1 MAKFC
6 MYCGRPLAEGEVCNC
21 QNNANTQEA
30 APQATDTSTQA
41 NTQAAEANAQP
52 DDTNAQATDAQAQTA
67 AQNDYNQGANPNQ
80 NFNQGG
86 PVPNQNFNQGNP
98 NQGFNQGGP
107 VPNQNFNQ
115 GYNQNYN
122 GNQGMPYGAAP
133 QQAHSSELGNKIKF
147 VFSKI
152 AGMFKSPSATIKE
165 FIGKDDLHY
174 GAIMMAIN
182 IIGVFI
188 ISLIEFLY
196 LNNKLYDMLPVAKLL
211 LVTVIIAGIN
221 TFGTAGLLYA
231 FTNKTFKSNTSIAHI
246 FAIKGVTSVLSVCL
260 QVVTIIF
267 TLLSAKLGLVL
278 SVVAFIYTSVIFIA
292 NYVET
297 VKLDTDKKSYA
308 LLITY
313 SIIFIVE
320 MIIFYL
326 FISSIVS
333 GALGSVSS
341 LFSNLGSLY

>member
-41 NTQAAEANAQP
+41 NAPAAEANAQP
-52 DDTNAQATDAQAQTA
+52 DNTNAQATDAQAQTA
-67 AQNDYNQGANPNQ
+67 AQSNDNQGVTPNQ

-98 NQGFNQGGP
+98 NQGGP
-107 VPNQNFNQ
+107 VPNQNF
-115 GYNQNYN
+115 
-122 GNQGMPYGAAP
+122 NQGMPYGAAP

-221 TFGTAGLLYA
+221 TFGAAGLLYA

-313 SIIFIVE
+313 SIVFIVE
-320 MIIFYL
+320 VIIFYL

>member
-21 QNNANTQEA
+21 QNNANTQET
-30 APQATDTSTQA
+30 APQTADTNTQA
-41 NTQAAEANAQP
+41 NAPAAEANVQP
-52 DDTNAQATDAQAQTA
+52 DNTNAQAQTA

-86 PVPNQNFNQGNP
+86 PIPNQNFNQG
-98 NQGFNQGGP
+98 F
-107 VPNQNFNQ
+107 
-115 GYNQNYN
+115 NQNYN

-165 FIGKDDLHY
+165 FIAKDDLHY

-196 LNNKLYDMLPVAKLL
+196 LNNKLYDMLPVVKLL
-211 LVTVIIAGIN
+211 LVTVIIAVIN
-221 TFGTAGLLYA
+221 TFGAAGLLYA

-313 SIIFIVE
+313 SIVFIVE
-320 MIIFYL
+320 VIIFYL

-341 LFSNLGSLY
+341 LFSNIGSLY

>member
-21 QNNANTQEA
+21 QNNANTQET
-30 APQATDTSTQA
+30 APQTADTNTQA
-41 NTQAAEANAQP
+41 NAPAAEANAQP
-52 DDTNAQATDAQAQTA
+52 DNTNAQAQTA

-86 PVPNQNFNQGNP
+86 PIPNQNFNQG
-98 NQGFNQGGP
+98 F
-107 VPNQNFNQ
+107 
-115 GYNQNYN
+115 NQNYN

-165 FIGKDDLHY
+165 FIAKDDLHY

-211 LVTVIIAGIN
+211 LVTVIIAVIN
-221 TFGTAGLLYA
+221 TFGAAGLLYA

-246 FAIKGVTSVLSVCL
+246 FAIKGITSVLSVCL

-313 SIIFIVE
+313 SIVFIVE
-320 MIIFYL
+320 VIIFYL

-341 LFSNLGSLY
+341 LFSNIGSLY

>member
-21 QNNANTQEA
+21 QNNANTQET
-30 APQATDTSTQA
+30 APQTTDTNTQA
-41 NTQAAEANAQP
+41 NAPTAEANAQP
-52 DDTNAQATDAQAQTA
+52 DNTNAQATDAQAQTA
-67 AQNDYNQGANPNQ
+67 ARSNDNQGVTPNQ

-98 NQGFNQGGP
+98 NQGGP

-221 TFGTAGLLYA
+221 TFGAAGLLYA

-313 SIIFIVE
+313 SIVFIVE
-320 MIIFYL
+320 VIIFYL

>member
-1 MAKFC
+1 

-21 QNNANTQEA
+21 QNNANTQET
-30 APQATDTSTQA
+30 APQTTDTNTQA
-41 NTQAAEANAQP
+41 NAPTAEANAQP
-52 DDTNAQATDAQAQTA
+52 DNTNAQATDAQAQTA
-67 AQNDYNQGANPNQ
+67 ARSNDNQGVTPNQ

-98 NQGFNQGGP
+98 NQGGP

-221 TFGTAGLLYA
+221 TFGAAGLLYA

-313 SIIFIVE
+313 SIVFIVE
-320 MIIFYL
+320 VIIFYL

>member
-1 MAKFC
+1 

-21 QNNANTQEA
+21 QNNANTQET
-30 APQATDTSTQA
+30 APQTADTNTQA
-41 NTQAAEANAQP
+41 NAPAAEANAQP
-52 DDTNAQATDAQAQTA
+52 DNTNAQAQTA

-86 PVPNQNFNQGNP
+86 PIPNQNFNQG
-98 NQGFNQGGP
+98 F
-107 VPNQNFNQ
+107 
-115 GYNQNYN
+115 NQNYN

-165 FIGKDDLHY
+165 FIAKDDLHY

-211 LVTVIIAGIN
+211 LVTVIIAVIN
-221 TFGTAGLLYA
+221 TFGAAGLLYA

-246 FAIKGVTSVLSVCL
+246 FAIKGITSVLSVCL

-313 SIIFIVE
+313 SIVFIVE
-320 MIIFYL
+320 VIIFYL

-341 LFSNLGSLY
+341 LFSNIGSLY

>member
-21 QNNANTQEA
+21 QDNANTQET
-30 APQATDTSTQA
+30 APQTTDTNTQA
-41 NTQAAEANAQP
+41 NAPAAEANAQP
-52 DDTNAQATDAQAQTA
+52 DNTNAQATDAQAQTA

-98 NQGFNQGGP
+98 NQGGP
-107 VPNQNFNQ
+107 VPNQNF
-115 GYNQNYN
+115 
-122 GNQGMPYGAAP
+122 NQGMPYGAAP

-221 TFGTAGLLYA
+221 TFGAAGLLYA

-313 SIIFIVE
+313 SIVFIVE
-320 MIIFYL
+320 VIIFYL

>member
-21 QNNANTQEA
+21 QNNANTQET
-30 APQATDTSTQA
+30 APQAADTNTQA
-41 NTQAAEANAQP
+41 NAPAAEANAQP
-52 DDTNAQATDAQAQTA
+52 DNTNVQAQTA

-86 PVPNQNFNQGNP
+86 PIPNQNFNQG
-98 NQGFNQGGP
+98 F
-107 VPNQNFNQ
+107 
-115 GYNQNYN
+115 NQNYN

-165 FIGKDDLHY
+165 FIAKDDLHY
-174 GAIMMAIN
+174 GAIMMVIN

-211 LVTVIIAGIN
+211 LVTVIIAVIN
-221 TFGTAGLLYA
+221 TFGAAGLLYA

-267 TLLSAKLGLVL
+267 TLLSTKLGLVL

-313 SIIFIVE
+313 SIVFIVE
-320 MIIFYL
+320 VIIFYL

-341 LFSNLGSLY
+341 LFSNIGSLY

>member
-21 QNNANTQEA
+21 QNNANTQET
-30 APQATDTSTQA
+30 APQTDDTNTQA
-41 NTQAAEANAQP
+41 NAPAAEANVQP
-52 DDTNAQATDAQAQTA
+52 DNTNVQAQTA

-86 PVPNQNFNQGNP
+86 PIPNQNFNQG
-98 NQGFNQGGP
+98 F
-107 VPNQNFNQ
+107 
-115 GYNQNYN
+115 NQNYN

-165 FIGKDDLHY
+165 FIAKDDLHY

-182 IIGVFI
+182 IIGIFI

-211 LVTVIIAGIN
+211 LVTVIIAVIN
-221 TFGTAGLLYA
+221 TFGAAGLLYA

-260 QVVTIIF
+260 QVVTIVF

-313 SIIFIVE
+313 SIVFIVE
-320 MIIFYL
+320 VIIFYL

-333 GALGSVSS
+333 GTLGSVSS

>member
-21 QNNANTQEA
+21 QNNANTQET
-30 APQATDTSTQA
+30 APQTTDTNTQA
-41 NTQAAEANAQP
+41 NAPAAEANAQP
-52 DDTNAQATDAQAQTA
+52 DNTNAQAQTA

-80 NFNQGG
+80 NFNQSG
-86 PVPNQNFNQGNP
+86 PIPNQNFNQG
-98 NQGFNQGGP
+98 F
-107 VPNQNFNQ
+107 
-115 GYNQNYN
+115 NQNYN

-165 FIGKDDLHY
+165 FIAKDDLHY

-211 LVTVIIAGIN
+211 LVTVIIAVIN
-221 TFGTAGLLYA
+221 TFGAAGLLYA

-313 SIIFIVE
+313 SIVFIVE
-320 MIIFYL
+320 VIIFYL

-341 LFSNLGSLY
+341 LFSNIGSLY

>member
-1 MAKFC
+1 

-21 QNNANTQEA
+21 QNNANTQET
-30 APQATDTSTQA
+30 APQTADTNTQA
-41 NTQAAEANAQP
+41 NAPAAEANVQP
-52 DDTNAQATDAQAQTA
+52 DNTNVQAQTA

-86 PVPNQNFNQGNP
+86 PIPNQNFNQG
-98 NQGFNQGGP
+98 F
-107 VPNQNFNQ
+107 
-115 GYNQNYN
+115 NQNYN

-165 FIGKDDLHY
+165 FIAKYDLHY
-174 GAIMMAIN
+174 GVIMMAIN
-182 IIGVFI
+182 IIGIFI

-211 LVTVIIAGIN
+211 LVTVIIAVIN
-221 TFGTAGLLYA
+221 TFGAAGLLYA

-320 MIIFYL
+320 VIIFYL

-341 LFSNLGSLY
+341 LFSNIGSLY

>member
-21 QNNANTQEA
+21 QNNANTQET
-30 APQATDTSTQA
+30 APQTTDTNTQA
-41 NTQAAEANAQP
+41 NAPAAEANAQP
-52 DDTNAQATDAQAQTA
+52 DNTNAQTTDAQAQTA
-67 AQNDYNQGANPNQ
+67 AQNDYNQGVTPNQ

-86 PVPNQNFNQGNP
+86 PVPNQNFNQGMP
-98 NQGFNQGGP
+98 NQGGP
-107 VPNQNFNQ
+107 VPNQNF
-115 GYNQNYN
+115 
-122 GNQGMPYGAAP
+122 NQGMPYGAAP

-221 TFGTAGLLYA
+221 TFGAAGLLYA

-292 NYVET
+292 NSVET

-313 SIIFIVE
+313 SIVFIVE
-320 MIIFYL
+320 VIIFYL

>member
-21 QNNANTQEA
+21 QNNANTQET
-30 APQATDTSTQA
+30 APQTADTNTQA
-41 NTQAAEANAQP
+41 NAPAAEANVQP
-52 DDTNAQATDAQAQTA
+52 DNTNVQAQTA

-86 PVPNQNFNQGNP
+86 PIPNQNFNQG
-98 NQGFNQGGP
+98 F
-107 VPNQNFNQ
+107 
-115 GYNQNYN
+115 NQNYN

-165 FIGKDDLHY
+165 FIAKDDLHY
-174 GAIMMAIN
+174 GVIMMAIN
-182 IIGVFI
+182 IIGIFI

-211 LVTVIIAGIN
+211 LVTVIIAAIN
-221 TFGTAGLLYA
+221 TFGAAGLLYA
-231 FTNKTFKSNTSIAHI
+231 FTNKTFKSNTSIAHF

-313 SIIFIVE
+313 SIVFIVE
-320 MIIFYL
+320 VIIFYL

-341 LFSNLGSLY
+341 LFSNIGSLY

>member
-21 QNNANTQEA
+21 QNNANTQET
-30 APQATDTSTQA
+30 APQTADTNTQA
-41 NTQAAEANAQP
+41 NAPAAEANVQP
-52 DDTNAQATDAQAQTA
+52 DNTNAQAQTA
-67 AQNDYNQGANPNQ
+67 AQNDYDQGATPNQ

-86 PVPNQNFNQGNP
+86 PIPNQNFNQG
-98 NQGFNQGGP
+98 F
-107 VPNQNFNQ
+107 
-115 GYNQNYN
+115 NQNYN

-133 QQAHSSELGNKIKF
+133 QQAHSSELVNKIKF

-165 FIGKDDLHY
+165 FIAKDDLHY
-174 GAIMMAIN
+174 GVIMMAIN
-182 IIGVFI
+182 IIGIFI

-211 LVTVIIAGIN
+211 LVTVIIAVIN
-221 TFGTAGLLYA
+221 TFGAAGLLYA

-313 SIIFIVE
+313 SIVFIVE
-320 MIIFYL
+320 VIIFYL

-341 LFSNLGSLY
+341 LFSNIGSLY

>member
-21 QNNANTQEA
+21 QNNANTQET
-30 APQATDTSTQA
+30 APQTADTNTQA
-41 NTQAAEANAQP
+41 NAPAAEANVQS
-52 DDTNAQATDAQAQTA
+52 DNTNVQAQTT

-86 PVPNQNFNQGNP
+86 PIPNQNFNQG
-98 NQGFNQGGP
+98 F
-107 VPNQNFNQ
+107 
-115 GYNQNYN
+115 NQNYN
-122 GNQGMPYGAAP
+122 ENQGMPYGAAP

-165 FIGKDDLHY
+165 FIAKDDLHY
-174 GAIMMAIN
+174 GVIMMAIN
-182 IIGVFI
+182 IIGIFI

-211 LVTVIIAGIN
+211 LVAVIIAVIN
-221 TFGTAGLLYA
+221 TFGAAGLLYA

-292 NYVET
+292 NYVEI

-313 SIIFIVE
+313 SIVFIVE
-320 MIIFYL
+320 VIIFYL

-341 LFSNLGSLY
+341 LFSNIGSLY

>member
-21 QNNANTQEA
+21 QNNANTQET
-30 APQATDTSTQA
+30 APQTADTNTQA
-41 NTQAAEANAQP
+41 NAPAAEANVQP
-52 DDTNAQATDAQAQTA
+52 DNTNVQAQTT

-86 PVPNQNFNQGNP
+86 PIPNQNFNQG
-98 NQGFNQGGP
+98 F
-107 VPNQNFNQ
+107 
-115 GYNQNYN
+115 NQNYN
-122 GNQGMPYGAAP
+122 ENQGMPYGAAP

-165 FIGKDDLHY
+165 FIAKDDLHY
-174 GAIMMAIN
+174 GVIMMAIN
-182 IIGVFI
+182 IIGIFI

-211 LVTVIIAGIN
+211 LVAVIIAVIN
-221 TFGTAGLLYA
+221 TFGAAGLLYA

-292 NYVET
+292 NYVEI
-297 VKLDTDKKSYA
+297 VKLDTVKKSYA

-313 SIIFIVE
+313 SIVFIVE
-320 MIIFYL
+320 VIIFYL

-341 LFSNLGSLY
+341 LFSNIGSLY

>member
-6 MYCGRPLAEGEVCNC
+6 MYCGRPLAEGEICNC
-21 QNNANTQEA
+21 QNNANTQET
-30 APQATDTSTQA
+30 APQTADTNTQA
-41 NTQAAEANAQP
+41 NAPAAEANAQP
-52 DDTNAQATDAQAQTA
+52 DNTNAQAQTA

-86 PVPNQNFNQGNP
+86 PIPNQNFNQG
-98 NQGFNQGGP
+98 F
-107 VPNQNFNQ
+107 
-115 GYNQNYN
+115 NQNYN

-165 FIGKDDLHY
+165 FIAKDDLHY

-211 LVTVIIAGIN
+211 LVTVIIAVIN
-221 TFGTAGLLYA
+221 TFGAAGLLYA

-246 FAIKGVTSVLSVCL
+246 FAIKGITSVLSVCL

-313 SIIFIVE
+313 SIVFIVE
-320 MIIFYL
+320 VIIFYL

-341 LFSNLGSLY
+341 LFSNIGSLY

>member
-21 QNNANTQEA
+21 QNNANTQET
-30 APQATDTSTQA
+30 APQTTDTNTQA
-41 NTQAAEANAQP
+41 NAPAAEANAQP
-52 DDTNAQATDAQAQTA
+52 DNTNAQAQTA
-67 AQNDYNQGANPNQ
+67 AQSDYNQGANPNQ

-86 PVPNQNFNQGNP
+86 PIPNQNFNQG
-98 NQGFNQGGP
+98 GP
-107 VPNQNFNQ
+107 IPNQNFNQ
-115 GYNQNYN
+115 GFNQNYN

-165 FIGKDDLHY
+165 FIAKDDLHY

-211 LVTVIIAGIN
+211 LVTVIIAVIN
-221 TFGTAGLLYA
+221 TFGAAGLLYA

-313 SIIFIVE
+313 SIVFIVE
-320 MIIFYL
+320 VIIFYL

-341 LFSNLGSLY
+341 LFSNIGSLY

>member
-21 QNNANTQEA
+21 QNNANTQET
-30 APQATDTSTQA
+30 APQTADTNTQA
-41 NTQAAEANAQP
+41 NAPAAEANVQP
-52 DDTNAQATDAQAQTA
+52 DNTNAQATDAQAQTA
-67 AQNDYNQGANPNQ
+67 AQSNDNQSVNPNQ

-86 PVPNQNFNQGNP
+86 PIPNQNFNQG
-98 NQGFNQGGP
+98 F
-107 VPNQNFNQ
+107 
-115 GYNQNYN
+115 NQNYN

-165 FIGKDDLHY
+165 FIAKDDLHY

-182 IIGVFI
+182 IIGIFI

-211 LVTVIIAGIN
+211 LVTVIIAVIN
-221 TFGTAGLLYA
+221 TFGAAGMLYA

-313 SIIFIVE
+313 SIVFIVE
-320 MIIFYL
+320 VIIFYL

-341 LFSNLGSLY
+341 LFSNIGSLY

>member
-21 QNNANTQEA
+21 QNNANTQET
-30 APQATDTSTQA
+30 APQTADTNTQA
-41 NTQAAEANAQP
+41 NAPAAEANAQP
-52 DDTNAQATDAQAQTA
+52 DNTNAQAQTA

-86 PVPNQNFNQGNP
+86 PIPNQNFNQG
-98 NQGFNQGGP
+98 F
-107 VPNQNFNQ
+107 
-115 GYNQNYN
+115 NQNYN

-165 FIGKDDLHY
+165 FIAKDDLHY
-174 GAIMMAIN
+174 GGIMMAIN

-211 LVTVIIAGIN
+211 LVTVIIAVIN
-221 TFGTAGLLYA
+221 TFGAAGLLYA

-313 SIIFIVE
+313 SIVFIVE
-320 MIIFYL
+320 VIIFYL

-341 LFSNLGSLY
+341 LFSNIGSLY

>member
-1 MAKFC
+1 

-21 QNNANTQEA
+21 QNNANTQET
-30 APQATDTSTQA
+30 APQTADTNTQA
-41 NTQAAEANAQP
+41 NAPAAEANVQP
-52 DDTNAQATDAQAQTA
+52 DNTNVQAQTT

-80 NFNQGG
+80 NFNQG
-86 PVPNQNFNQGNP
+86 
-98 NQGFNQGGP
+98 
-107 VPNQNFNQ
+107 
-115 GYNQNYN
+115 
-122 GNQGMPYGAAP
+122 
-133 QQAHSSELGNKIKF
+133 
-147 VFSKI
+147 
-152 AGMFKSPSATIKE
+152 MFKSPSATIKE
-165 FIGKDDLHY
+165 FIAKDDLHY
-174 GAIMMAIN
+174 GVIMMAIN
-182 IIGVFI
+182 IIGIFI

-211 LVTVIIAGIN
+211 LVAVIIAVIN
-221 TFGTAGLLYA
+221 TFGAAGLLYA

-292 NYVET
+292 NYVEI

-313 SIIFIVE
+313 SIVFIVE
-320 MIIFYL
+320 VIIFYL

-341 LFSNLGSLY
+341 LFSNIGSLY

>member
-1 MAKFC
+1 

-21 QNNANTQEA
+21 QNNANTQET
-30 APQATDTSTQA
+30 APQTTDTNTQA
-41 NTQAAEANAQP
+41 NAPAAETNAQP
-52 DDTNAQATDAQAQTA
+52 DNTNAQAQTA

-86 PVPNQNFNQGNP
+86 PIPNQNFNQG
-98 NQGFNQGGP
+98 F
-107 VPNQNFNQ
+107 
-115 GYNQNYN
+115 NQNYN

-165 FIGKDDLHY
+165 FIAKDDLHY

-182 IIGVFI
+182 IIGIFI

-211 LVTVIIAGIN
+211 LVAVIIAVIN
-221 TFGTAGLLYA
+221 TFGAAGLLYA

-313 SIIFIVE
+313 SIVFIVE
-320 MIIFYL
+320 VIIFYL

-341 LFSNLGSLY
+341 LFSNIGSLY

>member
-21 QNNANTQEA
+21 QNNANTQET
-30 APQATDTSTQA
+30 APQTTDTNTQA
-41 NTQAAEANAQP
+41 NAPAAEANAQP
-52 DDTNAQATDAQAQTA
+52 DNTNAQAQTA
-67 AQNDYNQGANPNQ
+67 AQSDYNQGANPNQ

-86 PVPNQNFNQGNP
+86 PIPNQNFNQG
-98 NQGFNQGGP
+98 F
-107 VPNQNFNQ
+107 
-115 GYNQNYN
+115 NQNYN

-165 FIGKDDLHY
+165 FIAKDDLHY

-182 IIGVFI
+182 IIGIFI

-211 LVTVIIAGIN
+211 LVTVIIAVIN
-221 TFGTAGLLYA
+221 TFGAAGLLYA

-313 SIIFIVE
+313 SIVFIVE
-320 MIIFYL
+320 VIIFYL

-341 LFSNLGSLY
+341 LFSNIGSLY

>member
-21 QNNANTQEA
+21 QNNANTQET
-30 APQATDTSTQA
+30 APQTADTNTQA
-41 NTQAAEANAQP
+41 NAPAAEANAQP
-52 DDTNAQATDAQAQTA
+52 DNTNAQAQTA

-86 PVPNQNFNQGNP
+86 PIPNQNFNQG
-98 NQGFNQGGP
+98 F
-107 VPNQNFNQ
+107 
-115 GYNQNYN
+115 NQNYN

-165 FIGKDDLHY
+165 FIAKDDLHY

-211 LVTVIIAGIN
+211 LVTVIIAVIN
-221 TFGTAGLLYA
+221 TFGAAGLLYA

-313 SIIFIVE
+313 SIVFIVE
-320 MIIFYL
+320 VIIFYL

-341 LFSNLGSLY
+341 LFSNIGSLY

>member
-1 MAKFC
+1 
-6 MYCGRPLAEGEVCNC
+6 
-21 QNNANTQEA
+21 
-30 APQATDTSTQA
+30 
-41 NTQAAEANAQP
+41 
-52 DDTNAQATDAQAQTA
+52 
-67 AQNDYNQGANPNQ
+67 
-80 NFNQGG
+80 
-86 PVPNQNFNQGNP
+86 
-98 NQGFNQGGP
+98 
-107 VPNQNFNQ
+107 
-115 GYNQNYN
+115 
-122 GNQGMPYGAAP
+122 MPYGAAP

-165 FIGKDDLHY
+165 FIAKDDLHY

-211 LVTVIIAGIN
+211 LVTVIIAVIN
-221 TFGTAGLLYA
+221 TFGVAGLLYA

-260 QVVTIIF
+260 QIVTIIF

-313 SIIFIVE
+313 SIVFIVE
-320 MIIFYL
+320 VIIFYL

-341 LFSNLGSLY
+341 LFSNIGSLY

>member
-21 QNNANTQEA
+21 QNNANTQET
-30 APQATDTSTQA
+30 APQTADTNTQA
-41 NTQAAEANAQP
+41 NAPAAEANVQP
-52 DDTNAQATDAQAQTA
+52 DNTNVQAQTA

-86 PVPNQNFNQGNP
+86 PIPNQNFNQG
-98 NQGFNQGGP
+98 F
-107 VPNQNFNQ
+107 
-115 GYNQNYN
+115 NQNYN

-165 FIGKDDLHY
+165 FIAKDDLHY
-174 GAIMMAIN
+174 GVIMMAIN
-182 IIGVFI
+182 IIGIFI

-211 LVTVIIAGIN
+211 LVTVIIAVIN

-320 MIIFYL
+320 VIIFYL

-341 LFSNLGSLY
+341 LFSNIGSLY

>member
-21 QNNANTQEA
+21 QNNANTQET
-30 APQATDTSTQA
+30 APQTTDTNTQA
-41 NTQAAEANAQP
+41 NAPAAEANAQP
-52 DDTNAQATDAQAQTA
+52 DNTNAQATDAQAQTA

-98 NQGFNQGGP
+98 NQGGP
-107 VPNQNFNQ
+107 VPNQNF
-115 GYNQNYN
+115 
-122 GNQGMPYGAAP
+122 NQGMPYGAAP

-221 TFGTAGLLYA
+221 TFGAAGLLYA
-231 FTNKTFKSNTSIAHI
+231 FTNKTFKSNTSISHI

-313 SIIFIVE
+313 SIVFIVE
-320 MIIFYL
+320 VIIFYL

>member
-21 QNNANTQEA
+21 QNNANTQET
-30 APQATDTSTQA
+30 APQTTDTNTQA
-41 NTQAAEANAQP
+41 NAPAAEANAQP
-52 DDTNAQATDAQAQTA
+52 DNTNAQAQTA

-86 PVPNQNFNQGNP
+86 PIPNQNFNQG
-98 NQGFNQGGP
+98 F
-107 VPNQNFNQ
+107 
-115 GYNQNYN
+115 NQNYN

-165 FIGKDDLHY
+165 FIAKDDLHY

-182 IIGVFI
+182 IIGIFI

-211 LVTVIIAGIN
+211 LVTVIIAVIN
-221 TFGTAGLLYA
+221 TFGAAGMLYA

-313 SIIFIVE
+313 SIVFIVE
-320 MIIFYL
+320 VIIFYL

-341 LFSNLGSLY
+341 LFSNIGSLY

>member
-21 QNNANTQEA
+21 QNNANTQET
-30 APQATDTSTQA
+30 APQTADTNTQA
-41 NTQAAEANAQP
+41 NAPAAEANAQP
-52 DDTNAQATDAQAQTA
+52 DNTNAQAQTA

-86 PVPNQNFNQGNP
+86 PIPNQNFNQG
-98 NQGFNQGGP
+98 F
-107 VPNQNFNQ
+107 
-115 GYNQNYN
+115 NQNYN

-165 FIGKDDLHY
+165 FIAKDDLHY

-211 LVTVIIAGIN
+211 LVTVIIAVIN
-221 TFGTAGLLYA
+221 TFGAAGLLYA

-320 MIIFYL
+320 VIIFYL

-341 LFSNLGSLY
+341 LFSNIGSLY

>member
-1 MAKFC
+1 

-21 QNNANTQEA
+21 QNNANTQET
-30 APQATDTSTQA
+30 APQTADTNTQA
-41 NTQAAEANAQP
+41 NAPAAEANAQP
-52 DDTNAQATDAQAQTA
+52 DNTNAQAQTA

-86 PVPNQNFNQGNP
+86 PIPNQNFNQG
-98 NQGFNQGGP
+98 F
-107 VPNQNFNQ
+107 
-115 GYNQNYN
+115 NQNYN

-165 FIGKDDLHY
+165 FIAKDDLHY

-211 LVTVIIAGIN
+211 LVTVIIAVIN
-221 TFGTAGLLYA
+221 TFGAAGLLYA

-313 SIIFIVE
+313 SIVFIVE
-320 MIIFYL
+320 VIIFYL

-341 LFSNLGSLY
+341 LFSNIGSLY

>member
-21 QNNANTQEA
+21 QNNANTQET
-30 APQATDTSTQA
+30 APQTTDTNTQA
-41 NTQAAEANAQP
+41 NTQETDTNVQP
-52 DDTNAQATDAQAQTA
+52 NDTNAQATNAQAQTA
-67 AQNDYNQGANPNQ
+67 AQSNDNQSVNPNQ
-80 NFNQGG
+80 NFNQSG

-98 NQGFNQGGP
+98 NQSGP

-165 FIGKDDLHY
+165 FIEKDDLHY

-182 IIGVFI
+182 IIGIFI

-260 QVVTIIF
+260 QVVTIVF

-313 SIIFIVE
+313 SIVFIVE
-320 MIIFYL
+320 VIIFYL

>member
-21 QNNANTQEA
+21 QNNANTQET
-30 APQATDTSTQA
+30 APQTTDTNTQA
-41 NTQAAEANAQP
+41 NAPATEANAQP
-52 DDTNAQATDAQAQTA
+52 DNTNAQTQTA

-86 PVPNQNFNQGNP
+86 PIPNQNFNQG
-98 NQGFNQGGP
+98 F
-107 VPNQNFNQ
+107 
-115 GYNQNYN
+115 NQNYN

-165 FIGKDDLHY
+165 FIAKDDLHY
-174 GAIMMAIN
+174 GVIMMAIN
-182 IIGVFI
+182 IIGIFI

-211 LVTVIIAGIN
+211 LVTVIIAVIN
-221 TFGTAGLLYA
+221 TFGAAGLLYA

-313 SIIFIVE
+313 SIVFIVE
-320 MIIFYL
+320 VIIFYL

-333 GALGSVSS
+333 GTLGSVSS
-341 LFSNLGSLY
+341 LFSNIGSLY

>member
-1 MAKFC
+1 

-21 QNNANTQEA
+21 QNNANTQET
-30 APQATDTSTQA
+30 APQTADTNTQA
-41 NTQAAEANAQP
+41 NAPAAEANVQP
-52 DDTNAQATDAQAQTA
+52 DNTNVQAQTT

-86 PVPNQNFNQGNP
+86 PIPNQNFNQG
-98 NQGFNQGGP
+98 F
-107 VPNQNFNQ
+107 
-115 GYNQNYN
+115 NQNYN
-122 GNQGMPYGAAP
+122 ENQGMPYGAAP

-165 FIGKDDLHY
+165 FIAKDDLHY
-174 GAIMMAIN
+174 GVIMMAIN
-182 IIGVFI
+182 IIGIFI

-211 LVTVIIAGIN
+211 LVAVIIAVIN
-221 TFGTAGLLYA
+221 TFGAAGLLYA

-292 NYVET
+292 NYVEI

-313 SIIFIVE
+313 SIVFIVE
-320 MIIFYL
+320 VIIFYL

-341 LFSNLGSLY
+341 LFSNIGSLY

>member
-21 QNNANTQEA
+21 QNNANTQET
-30 APQATDTSTQA
+30 APQTADTNTQA
-41 NTQAAEANAQP
+41 NAPAAEANVQP
-52 DDTNAQATDAQAQTA
+52 DNTNAQAQTA
-67 AQNDYNQGANPNQ
+67 AQNDYDQGATPNQ

-86 PVPNQNFNQGNP
+86 PIPNQNFNQG
-98 NQGFNQGGP
+98 F
-107 VPNQNFNQ
+107 
-115 GYNQNYN
+115 NQNYN

-165 FIGKDDLHY
+165 FIAKDDLHY
-174 GAIMMAIN
+174 GVIMMAIN
-182 IIGVFI
+182 IIGIFI

-211 LVTVIIAGIN
+211 LVTVIIAVIN
-221 TFGTAGLLYA
+221 TFGAAGLLYA

-313 SIIFIVE
+313 SIVFIVE
-320 MIIFYL
+320 VIIFYL

-341 LFSNLGSLY
+341 LFSNIGSLY

>member
-21 QNNANTQEA
+21 QNNANTQET
-30 APQATDTSTQA
+30 APQTADTNTQA
-41 NTQAAEANAQP
+41 NAPAAEANVQP
-52 DDTNAQATDAQAQTA
+52 DNTNAQAQTA

-86 PVPNQNFNQGNP
+86 PIPNQNFNQG
-98 NQGFNQGGP
+98 F
-107 VPNQNFNQ
+107 
-115 GYNQNYN
+115 NQNYN
-122 GNQGMPYGAAP
+122 ENQGMPYGAAP

-147 VFSKI
+147 VFSKT

-165 FIGKDDLHY
+165 FIAKDDLHY

-211 LVTVIIAGIN
+211 LVTVIIAVIN
-221 TFGTAGLLYA
+221 TFGAAGLLYA

-246 FAIKGVTSVLSVCL
+246 FAINGVTSVLSVCL

-267 TLLSAKLGLVL
+267 ALLSAKLGLVL

-313 SIIFIVE
+313 SIVFIVE
-320 MIIFYL
+320 VIIFYL

-341 LFSNLGSLY
+341 LFSNIGSLY

>member
-21 QNNANTQEA
+21 QNNANTQET
-30 APQATDTSTQA
+30 APQTTDTNTQA
-41 NTQAAEANAQP
+41 NAPAAEANAQP
-52 DDTNAQATDAQAQTA
+52 DNTNAQAQTA

-86 PVPNQNFNQGNP
+86 PIPNQNFNQG
-98 NQGFNQGGP
+98 F
-107 VPNQNFNQ
+107 
-115 GYNQNYN
+115 NQNYN

-165 FIGKDDLHY
+165 FIAKDDLHY

-211 LVTVIIAGIN
+211 LVTVIIAVIN
-221 TFGTAGLLYA
+221 TFGAAGLLYA

-246 FAIKGVTSVLSVCL
+246 FAIKGITSVLSVCL

-313 SIIFIVE
+313 SIVFIVE
-320 MIIFYL
+320 VIIFYL

-341 LFSNLGSLY
+341 LFSNIGSLY

>member
-21 QNNANTQEA
+21 QNNANTQET
-30 APQATDTSTQA
+30 APQTADTNTQA
-41 NTQAAEANAQP
+41 NAPATEANAQP
-52 DDTNAQATDAQAQTA
+52 DNTNVQAQTA

-86 PVPNQNFNQGNP
+86 PIPNQNFNQG
-98 NQGFNQGGP
+98 F
-107 VPNQNFNQ
+107 
-115 GYNQNYN
+115 NQNYN

-165 FIGKDDLHY
+165 FIAKDDLHY
-174 GAIMMAIN
+174 GVIMMAIN
-182 IIGVFI
+182 IIGIFI

-211 LVTVIIAGIN
+211 LVTVIIAVIN
-221 TFGTAGLLYA
+221 TFGAAGLLYA

-320 MIIFYL
+320 VIIFYL

-341 LFSNLGSLY
+341 LFSNIGSLY

>member
-21 QNNANTQEA
+21 QNNANTQET
-30 APQATDTSTQA
+30 APQTTDTNTQA
-41 NTQAAEANAQP
+41 NAPAAEANAQP
-52 DDTNAQATDAQAQTA
+52 DNTNAQAQTA

-86 PVPNQNFNQGNP
+86 PIPNQNFNQG
-98 NQGFNQGGP
+98 F
-107 VPNQNFNQ
+107 
-115 GYNQNYN
+115 NQNYN

-165 FIGKDDLHY
+165 FIAKDDLHY
-174 GAIMMAIN
+174 GVIMMAIN
-182 IIGVFI
+182 IIGIFI

-211 LVTVIIAGIN
+211 LVTVIIAVIN
-221 TFGTAGLLYA
+221 TFGAAGLLYA

-320 MIIFYL
+320 VIIFYL

-341 LFSNLGSLY
+341 LFSNIGSLY